1 MLMGKVGLHD
11 QLQVQPQIYACMYRN
26 TQGYMSIS
34 NDNWMCWMFI
44 EIS

>member
-1 MLMGKVGLHD
+1 MGKVGLHD

-26 TQGYMSIS
+26 TQGYIMSIS